1 MTRLL
6 IIALSLFC
14 AQIQSQSDPQKL
26 LIKNITII
34 SANNGGITSQVG
46 NVIIADDKIVY
57 VGSKKPKKSA
67 LYEVIDGKGKFLIP
81 GLIDSHVHL
90 ANTAGFNGSLKSRY
104 PELLRLYFDQLP
116 RSYLYFGFTTLIDVN
131 NYHPKLINQ
140 LLDANIRPDIYTCGE
155 QVVVMDDFSME
166 MEGTSSQE
174 RFDSNFLN
182 DKYNSNINL
191 PDTISPNEHTPQ
203 KIIENI
209 REQSGICAKLVYEDE
224 ASGLAVSWSKPS
236 SDILEDLIA
245 EAQEFQLPLILHAP
259 SLEGHQIGLETG
271 VQIFAHGLWN
281 WSADPKD
288 FRNRDLSEVHKQ
300 VLRQIAHNDQIAY
313 QLTFR
318 TITGEQDLITADFLT
333 DKNLEHVYPKS
344 YLDLLKTEEGQWGK
358 NKIFGRSE
366 FLKETNPSFYTA
378 LKSNHTD
385 DQKMWEEAFEVYE
398 HRLNTVA
405 SFLAENNA
413 NLILGTDTPAMNM
426 YTNPPGYNGILEI
439 RHWYEAGIP
448 LEHIFSAATFNNASA
463 FNLQNLYGSVEKEKI
478 ANLLILNS
486 NPLLNVEAYNDIDMV
501 IIRGDLIERNQLSAS
516 EY

>member
-1 MTRLL
+1 MNKLL
-6 IIALSLFC
+6 ILALLLLSVKLH
-14 AQIQSQSDPQKL
+14 SQNNPKNL

-34 SANNGGITSQVG
+34 SANEGGVTSKMG
-46 NVIIADDKIVY
+46 YVIIENENIIY
-57 VGSKKPKKSA
+57 VGKKKPKKSL
-67 LYEVIDGKGKFLIP
+67 LYEEIDGKGKFLIP

-90 ANTAGFNGSLKSRY
+90 ANTAGFNGSLKNKY
-104 PELLRLYFDQLP
+104 PKLMQLYFDQLP
-116 RSYLYFGFTTLIDVN
+116 KSYLYFGFTTLIDVN
-131 NYHPKLINQ
+131 NYNPGLINQ
-140 LLDANIRPDIYTCGE
+140 LLDAKIRPDIYTCGE

-166 MEGTSSQE
+166 MDGYSMQE
-174 RFDSNFLN
+174 RYDSNFLN
-182 DKYNSNINL
+182 DIYNSKINL
-191 PDTISPNEHTPQ
+191 PDTISPKEHTPQ

-209 REQSGICAKLVYEDE
+209 REQQGICAKLVYEDE

-236 SDILEDLIA
+236 TDILRDLIV
-245 EAQEFQLPLILHAP
+245 EAQQFQLPLILHAP

-288 FRNRDLSEVHKQ
+288 FRNRHLSEVHKQ
-300 VLRQIAHNDQIAY
+300 VLLQIAHNDHIAY

-318 TITGEQDLITADFLT
+318 AITGEQDLITADFIK

-358 NKIFGRSE
+358 NKIFARSE
-366 FLKETNPSFYTA
+366 FLKETNPSFYAA

-385 DQKMWEEAFEVYE
+385 DQKMWEEAFEIYK

-448 LEHIFSAATFNNASA
+448 LELIFSAATFNNASA

-486 NPLLNVEAYNDIDMV
+486 NPLLNVEAYNNIDKV
-501 IIRGDLIERNQLSAS
+501 IIRGKIIERNQLSAL
-516 EY
+516 EN

>member
-1 MTRLL
+1 MTRIL

-14 AQIQSQSDPQKL
+14 TQILAQSDPQKL

-34 SANNGGITSQVG
+34 SANNGGVTSQVG
-46 NVIIADDKIVY
+46 HVVIADEKINY
-57 VGSKKPKKSA
+57 VGTKKPKKST
-67 LYEVIDGKGKFLIP
+67 LYEVIDGRGKFLIP

-90 ANTAGFNGSLKSRY
+90 ANTAGFNGSLKSKY
-104 PELLRLYFDQLP
+104 PELMQLYFEQLP

-155 QVVVMDDFSME
+155 QVVVMDDFNME
-166 MEGTSSQE
+166 MEGYSSQE
-174 RFDSNFLN
+174 RYDSNFLN
-182 DKYNSNINL
+182 DTYNSKINL

-236 SDILEDLIA
+236 TEILRDLIA
-245 EAQEFQLPLILHAP
+245 EAQKFQLPLILHAP

-271 VQIFAHGLWN
+271 IQIFAHGLWN

-288 FRNRDLSEVHKQ
+288 FRNRDLSEAHKQ
-300 VLRQIAHNDQIAY
+300 VLLQIAHNDDIAY

-318 TITGEQDLITADFLT
+318 TITGEQDLISADFLK

-344 YLDLLKTEEGQWGK
+344 YMDLLKTEEGQWGK

-366 FLKETNPSFYTA
+366 FLKKTNPEFYNA
-378 LKSNHTD
+378 LRANHTD
-385 DQKMWEEAFEVYE
+385 DQKMWEKAFEIYR

-405 SFLAENNA
+405 RFLAQNNA

-426 YTNPPGYNGILEI
+426 YTNPPGYNGIMEI

-448 LEHIFSAATFNNASA
+448 LERIFSGATFNNAAA

-501 IIRGDLIERNQLSAS
+501 IIRGDLIERNQLSAA

>member
-1 MTRLL
+1 MTRIL
-6 IIALSLFC
+6 IIALLLFC
-14 AQIQSQSDPQKL
+14 VQIQSQSNPQKL

-46 NVIIADDKIVY
+46 YVVIADEKIIY
-57 VGSKKPKKSA
+57 VGKKKPKKSI

-104 PELLRLYFDQLP
+104 PELIKLYFDQLP

-166 MEGTSSQE
+166 MEGYSSQE
-174 RFDSNFLN
+174 RYDSNFLN
-182 DKYNSNINL
+182 DTYNSKINL
-191 PDTISPNEHTPQ
+191 PDTISPYEHTPQ

-236 SDILEDLIA
+236 TDILRDLIA
-245 EAQEFQLPLILHAP
+245 EAQQFQLPLILHAP

-288 FRNRDLSEVHKQ
+288 FRNRDLSETHRQ
-300 VLRQIAHNDQIAY
+300 VLLQIAHNDHIAY

-318 TITGEQDLITADFLT
+318 AITGEQDLITADFLK

-366 FLKETNPSFYTA
+366 FLKETNPSFYAA

-385 DQKMWEEAFEVYE
+385 DQKMWEEAFEIYK

-405 SFLAENNA
+405 MFLAENNA

-448 LEHIFSAATFNNASA
+448 LERIFSAATFNNASA

-486 NPLLNVEAYNDIDMV
+486 NPLLNLEAYNDIDMV
-501 IIRGDLIERNQLSAS
+501 IIRGDLIERNQLSAL